1 MNKIWTLT
9 LNIQRNES
17 HSASSLHIT
26 GAECSPLAVLQS
38 RDDIVQD
45 VECLG
50 ISPEHHAAS
59 HHVHAEDGDDHE
71 DRSND
76 EDENKN

>member
-17 HSASSLHIT
+17 HSASSHYW
-26 GAECSPLAVLQS
+26 SRMFPSSQPRLQS
-38 RDDIVQD
+38 RDDVVQD

-50 ISPEHHAAS
+50 VSPEHHAAS

-71 DRSND
+71 DGNE
-76 EDENKN
+76 EDEEDYD

>member
-1 MNKIWTLT
+1 MDTDT
-9 LNIQRNES
+9 E
-17 HSASSLHIT
+17 HSKEWISLRLFSSQ
-26 GAECSPLAVLQS
+26 PRLQS

-45 VECLG
+45 VECLR

-71 DRSND
+71 DGND
-76 EDENKN
+76 EEEDDN